1 MTRVVV
7 DLETNGLYQ
16 DVTKIHCIVAK
27 NIDTGEYAI
36 YRSDTSHQG
45 VLRSVLHK
53 LDKADQVI
61 GHNFI
66 DYDMRVLEKL
76 QGIKL
81 DVNKITDTLL
91 LSHMLCPHHSR
102 HPDAPASKETSS
114 GRRAI
119 GPHSLE
125 NWGYYLGLG
134 KIEYEDWSKF
144 TPEML
149 ERCKGD
155 VEITERL
162 YKHFTES
169 NDR

>member
-1 MTRVVV
+1 MLIGVM

-16 DVTKIHCIVAK
+16 DVTTIHCMVIKTLEDNKVHTYTNG
-27 NIDTGEYAI
+27 NIKEGIKLLQT
-36 YRSDTSHQG
+36 
-45 VLRSVLHK
+45 
-53 LDKADQVI
+53 LDKIVM
-61 GHNFI
+61 HNGI

-76 QGIKL
+76 TGIKL

-91 LSHMLCPHHSR
+91 LSHMLCPHQSR
-102 HPDAPASKETSS
+102 HPNAPASKETSK

-125 NWGYYLGLG
+125 NWGYYLGVG
-134 KIEYEDWSKF
+134 KIEYEDWSTF

-149 ERCKGD
+149 ERCVGD

-162 YKHFTES
+162 YKHFTEE
-169 NDR
+169 NG

>member
-1 MTRVVV
+1 MLIGVM

-16 DVTKIHCIVAK
+16 DVTTIHCMVIKTLEDNKVHTYTNG
-27 NIDTGEYAI
+27 NIKEGIKLLQT
-36 YRSDTSHQG
+36 
-45 VLRSVLHK
+45 
-53 LDKADQVI
+53 LDKIVM
-61 GHNFI
+61 HNGI

-76 QGIKL
+76 TGIKL

>member
-1 MTRVVV
+1 MSRVGVM

-16 DVTKIHCIVAK
+16 DVTTIHCMVIKTLEDNKVHTYTNG
-27 NIDTGEYAI
+27 NIKEGIKLLQT
-36 YRSDTSHQG
+36 
-45 VLRSVLHK
+45 
-53 LDKADQVI
+53 LDKIVM
-61 GHNFI
+61 HNGI

-76 QGIKL
+76 TGIKL

-149 ERCKGD
+149 ERCVAD
-155 VEITERL
+155 VNITEKL
-162 YKHFTES
+162 YKYFLKE
-169 NDR
+169 NE

>member
-1 MTRVVV
+1 M

-16 DVTKIHCIVAK
+16 DVTTIHCMVIKTLEDNKVHTYTNG
-27 NIDTGEYAI
+27 NIKEGIKLLQT
-36 YRSDTSHQG
+36 
-45 VLRSVLHK
+45 
-53 LDKADQVI
+53 LDKIVM
-61 GHNFI
+61 HNGI

-76 QGIKL
+76 TGIKL

>member
-1 MTRVVV
+1 MTRFVV
-7 DLETNGLYQ
+7 DIETDGLYQ

-27 NIDTGEYAI
+27 DIDTGDIFKCGPALI
-36 YRSDTSHQG
+36 DDI
-45 VLRSVLHK
+45 LRDLE
-53 LDKADQVI
+53 KADQII

-66 DYDMRVLEKL
+66 DYDMRVIEKL
-76 QGIKL
+76 YGIKL

-91 LSHMLCPHHSR
+91 LSHMLYPHHSR

-162 YKHFTES
+162 YKYFLKS
-169 NDR
+169 NA